1 MLKTFTFLLAALSI
15 GLAPGAASA
24 QTAKDYPNKP
34 IHLVAPI
41 PPGGSTDV
49 LLRDVARRLQ
59 ERWGQPAVVE
69 NKPGGAASIG
79 TAAVARAPADGYTL
93 LYSTAGNLIQ
103 APFVM
108 KDPPFHA
115 VKDFTP
121 ILGTTKTVGILAV
134 NPAFTPV
141 SNVKELVEWGK
152 RNPGKLTISNPGIG
166 SAYYMGVELLNK
178 LAGAGATNVP
188 FKGGAESLTAV
199 VAGEVA
205 ASIGS
210 VTNASV
216 FVKQGRL
223 RLLAVIEGTRYSR
236 LPDLPTV
243 GESIPGFALPVGFH
257 GFLGP
262 AGLPR
267 SIVNQLNTELIK
279 ALKLPE
285 VEKRMAGFGLDIVLS
300 GPEEFGA
307 SIRSDYELFARIVKL
322 LDIKPE

>member
-1 MLKTFTFLLAALSI
+1 MNARSTIARVGLVIAGFVTLLPALAQNYPSKPI
-15 GLAPGAASA
+15 RVVVPYTPGA
-24 QTAKDYPNKP
+24 TTE
-34 IHLVAPI
+34 VARVITTPVGEALRQSFVI
-41 PPGGSTDV
+41 DARPGG
-49 LLRDVARRLQ
+49 
-59 ERWGQPAVVE
+59 
-69 NKPGGAASIG
+69 GGTIG
-79 TAAVARAPADGYTL
+79 TNIVARAPADGYTL

-141 SNVKELVEWGK
+141 SNVKELVEWSRK
-152 RNPGKLTISNPGIG
+152 NPGKLTISNPGIG

-178 LAGAGATNVP
+178 LANAGATNVP

-199 VAGEVA
+199 VAGEVT

-243 GESIPGFALPVGFH
+243 GEGIPGFALPVGFH

-262 AGLPR
+262 AGMPR
-267 SIVNQLNTELIK
+267 PLINQLNAELIK

-285 VEKRMAGFGLDIVLS
+285 VEKRMAGFGLDIVIS
-300 GPEEFGA
+300 GPDEFGA